1 MRPSRATFPA
11 LTLLGGLLAAGCADT
26 ARGNQAE
33 RNAATTGSVAH
44 EAALGVHAFVGARIF
59 DGTGAP
65 VIENGIV
72 VVRDGRIT
80 AVGRAAEVA
89 VPPDAAVVELEGRW
103 LVPGLV
109 NAHAHVNGDRAQ
121 ALEQLE
127 LYAHYG
133 VTTVLSLGDD
143 AADFRDV
150 RESPALRYARL
161 FVAGP
166 SISPATPAEAR
177 ATVAEL
183 HGRGVDWIKTHMS
196 GGRMTPEVLGAI
208 VEEARER
215 GLPVAVHIEAL
226 EPAKRALRTGA
237 ALIGHSVRDVPVDQ
251 ELIDLM
257 RARDVCLVPTF
268 TRELS
273 TFVYAERPDFFDDPF
288 FLERAAPADLEGFL
302 TPRLQEQSRGA
313 GAQRWREAL
322 PLAQRNMVRLHQAG
336 VGIAM
341 GTDSGAPTGRF
352 QGYFEHLELEMMAD
366 AGMSPLDIM
375 VAATGRAAEC
385 IGMEED
391 VGTIRPGRWADFV
404 ALDANPLEDV
414 RNAREIHGVWIAGNE
429 VER

>member
-1 MRPSRATFPA
+1 
-11 LTLLGGLLAAGCADT
+11 
-26 ARGNQAE
+26 
-33 RNAATTGSVAH
+33 
-44 EAALGVHAFVGARIF
+44 
-59 DGTGAP
+59 
-65 VIENGIV
+65 
-72 VVRDGRIT
+72 
-80 AVGRAAEVA
+80 
-89 VPPDAAVVELEGRW
+89 
-103 LVPGLV
+103 
-109 NAHAHVNGDRAQ
+109 
-121 ALEQLE
+121 
-127 LYAHYG
+127 
-133 VTTVLSLGDD
+133 
-143 AADFRDV
+143 
-150 RESPALRYARL
+150 
-161 FVAGP
+161 
-166 SISPATPAEAR
+166 
-177 ATVAEL
+177 VAEL

-226 EPAKRALRTGA
+226 EPAKRALRAGA

-313 GAQRWREAL
+313 GAQRWQEAL

-352 QGYFEHLELEMMAD
+352 QGYFEHLELEMMAE

-391 VGTIRPGRWADFV
+391 VGTIRPGRWADLV

-414 RNAREIHGVWIAGNE
+414 RNAREIHGVWIAGNA